1 VSHKSSDLEREFM
14 YRPSKNLRSSG
25 SINSVKNGD
34 KRFSGSRH
42 QSTEWSKEKKEL
54 LDETASF
61 DSD

>member
-1 VSHKSSDLEREFM
+1 M